1 MNVIGHASGS
11 KTALT
16 QRLRQGSDSRS
27 THQGGSSPTSTALAN
42 TSADL
47 GGDVAT
53 EPVPPVPDDN
63 ENHDPTSILH
73 SEYAH
78 KRRELLE
85 IVHDLRAL
93 GCVHSVLRHC
103 DALLLTQCEKI

>member
-1 MNVIGHASGS
+1 MNVIRHDSGS

-16 QRLRQGSDSRS
+16 LLLRQGYDSRS
-27 THQGGSSPTSTALAN
+27 THQGGSSSTTSTALAN
-42 TSADL
+42 TAADF
-47 GGDVAT
+47 GGDVTT

-103 DALLLTQCEKI
+103 DALF